1 MAASCSPLPYT
12 GNKSC
17 IADDLL
23 AFMPPHMTYM
33 EPCAGSAEIFFRKE
47 PSQREILNDYSN
59 DITNLYRTLQ
69 CNEKL
74 ELLIGRLCLSVGAE
88 QLFKYNKELIMSIPN
103 VLDDMKNTNK
113 IVAVS
118 SQDTLDAA
126 ADICVEHA
134 AAFFEN
140 QVYSFS
146 STGQTYGIEARDIA
160 KRIDRLLAATARL
173 RNAAILHRD
182 YKDAMLYAA
191 GEDTFFLLDPPYR
204 GTEGCYPKGNFDG
217 EQHKQLFRL
226 VSKIDSKYN
235 GRCKFIITYN
245 NDPYIIEMAES
256 FGFRTKV
263 LERLHG
269 MRQAVDPGAQY
280 QELLIANFDMDA
292 QAERNRG
299 VIISKENQLTLFGDI
314 YGEED

>member
-17 IADDLL
+17 IADELI
-23 AFMPPHMTYM
+23 AFMPPHETYV
-33 EPCAGSAEIFFRKE
+33 EPCAGSAEVFFRKP
-47 PSQREILNDYSN
+47 PSPREILNDYSN
-59 DITNLYRTLQ
+59 DITNLYRMLQ
-69 CNEKL
+69 RNDKL
-74 ELLIGRLCLSVGAE
+74 VQLIGRLCLSLSAE
-88 QLFKYNKELIMSIPN
+88 QLFKRNKDLLLSIPN
-103 VLDDMKNTNK
+103 VLDDLKSTEEV
-113 IVAVS
+113 IS
-118 SQDTLDAA
+118 SAEKSTLDDAEK
-126 ADICVEHA
+126 IYLEQA

-160 KRIDRLLAATARL
+160 KRIDRLIAATARL

-182 YKDAMLYAA
+182 FKDAMIYAA
-191 GEDTFFLLDPPYR
+191 SAGTFYLLDPPYR
-204 GTEGCYPKGNFDG
+204 GTEGCYPKGNFDE

-226 VSKIDSKYN
+226 ASKLDEKY
-235 GRCKFIITYN
+235 GGKCKFIITYN
-245 NDPYIIEMAES
+245 NDPYIVALARS

-269 MRQAVDPGAQY
+269 MRQAVDPGALF

-292 QAERNRG
+292 QAEKNRG
-299 VIISKENQLTLFGDI
+299 VIISKANQLTLFGNMS
-314 YGEED
+314 EEV